1 MRFHSMIFGN
11 ANKAAFGER
20 KGGNYRHHLSERAG
34 DVDGGRK
41 ADGGLKEVVIR
52 AIIAGLT
59 VLLLSCI
66 TDGAY
71 AKPASLIGAWSGSGV
86 IRFKSG
92 SKERARCRI
101 SYFKKSAKIYGA
113 VAICATTSG
122 KITQTAR
129 IKRRGSGRYS
139 GRFHNA
145 QYNVTGNIRVIV
157 HGRRQTVTLTSK
169 EGSGRLRLRKR

>member
-1 MRFHSMIFGN
+1 MIFGS

-20 KGGNYRHHLSERAG
+20 KGRNCRHHLSERAG
-34 DVDGGRK
+34 DVNGGRK
-41 ADGGLKEVVIR
+41 ADGGLKEVVMR

-59 VLLLSCI
+59 VLSLSFI

-71 AKPASLIGAWSGSGV
+71 AKPASLIGAWSGGGV
-86 IRFKSG
+86 VRFSSG

-101 SYFKKSAKIYGA
+101 SYHRKSAKIYGA

-129 IKRRGSGRYS
+129 IKKRGSGRYS
-139 GRFHNA
+139 GRFHNG
-145 QYNVTGNIRVIV
+145 QYNFSGNIHVIV
-157 HGRRQTVTLTSK
+157 RGRRQTVTLTSK